1 MGYDIEDEN
10 KAEKGKQSTG
20 KVDKKEREKYRKEM
34 SKKTISKEEQ
44 NLVIIVHNE
53 HVIGS
58 LFGQAMQFSVLGIY
72 VSFVIAIG
80 RLIRLLFDRIS
91 QRVMY
96 EELPDTS

>member
-1 MGYDIEDEN
+1 M
-10 KAEKGKQSTG
+10 AEKGKQSTS
-20 KVDKKEREKYRKEM
+20 KIDKKERERYRHEM

-80 RLIRLLFDRIS
+80 RLIRFLFDRIS
-91 QRVMY
+91 
-96 EELPDTS
+96 

>member
-1 MGYDIEDEN
+1 
-10 KAEKGKQSTG
+10 
-20 KVDKKEREKYRKEM
+20 M

-58 LFGQAMQFSVLGIY
+58 LFGQAMQFSVLCIY

-91 QRVMY
+91 
-96 EELPDTS
+96 